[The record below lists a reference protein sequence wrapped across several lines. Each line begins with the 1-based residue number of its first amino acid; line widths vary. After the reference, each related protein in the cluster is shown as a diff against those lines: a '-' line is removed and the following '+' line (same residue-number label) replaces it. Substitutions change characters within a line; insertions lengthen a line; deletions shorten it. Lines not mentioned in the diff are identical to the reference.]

1 MTDIDHGILTAAEA
15 IRPYLADWFIP
26 RDAADLAQRI
36 AAVLASPAASA
47 TRLRALLET
56 NPHTRRFLDEVLADA
71 PHYRPPDEQTGHV
84 PGGLRISPAGD
95 PAPVTADRYTCPHRD
110 CTHTW
115 YRPDLGTPITEC
127 PTHQV
132 VLTRG

>member
-26 RDAADLAQRI
+26 QDATDLAQRI

-47 TRLRALLET
+47 TRATRLRARSR
-56 NPHTRRFLDEVLADA
+56 PIPIPAGFSTRSS
-71 PHYRPPDEQTGHV
+71 PTPPTTGHV

-127 PTHQV
+127 PPI
-132 VLTRG
+132 RSS